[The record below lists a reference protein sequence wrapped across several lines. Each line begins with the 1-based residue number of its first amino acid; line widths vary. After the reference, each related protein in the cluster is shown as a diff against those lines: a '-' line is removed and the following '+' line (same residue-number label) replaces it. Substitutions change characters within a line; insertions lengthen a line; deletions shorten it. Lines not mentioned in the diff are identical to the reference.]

1 MKKILLDAERMKYS
15 NNGLFHF
22 CSKLINAIAIHPD
35 FQKNEQFSLFA
46 PPNIIEDYKD
56 AFDIFQFRSIY
67 KFFLPFTGKYDIWH
81 STFQNTRYFP
91 FHFKGKIVYTIHDF
105 NFMYE
110 GKFEGKRTQILKDIQ
125 RKVDRADVVVAI
137 SKFVKSEIEK
147 YCNVDTAKIVVIYN
161 GCNILEK
168 PKFEAPKVKPNLP
181 FFFTIGTILEKKNFK
196 VLPSMLLKN
205 DCDLVIAGEQ
215 SDPSYCQKIWERAKY
230 FGVTKRVRLVGSIS
244 EGEKN
249 WYLKNCQALPFPS
262 LAEGFGLPV
271 LEAMHFGKPTILS
284 RLTSLPEIG
293 GAQAYYYDNFE
304 PDHIAERTMEVMDD
318 YNSNIVERSNAI
330 KAHAGKFTWE
340 GAAKSY
346 WKIYNSLLQKS

>member
-1 MKKILLDAERMKYS
+1 MKKILLDVERMKYA

-22 CSKLINAIAIHPD
+22 CSQLINAIASQPN
-35 FQKNEQFSLFA
+35 FQQNEQFSLFA
-46 PPNIIEDYKD
+46 PPAIIEDYKD
-56 AFDIFQFRSIY
+56 AFEIFKFRSLY

-91 FHFKGKIVYTIHDF
+91 YHFRGKIVYTVHDF

-110 GKFEGKRTQILKDIQ
+110 AKFETKRVQILKDIQ
-125 RKVDRADVVVAI
+125 KKVDRADVIVAI

-147 YCNVDTAKIVVIYN
+147 YCQVDVAKIVVIYN

-205 DCDLVIAGEQ
+205 DYDLVIAGEH
-215 SDPSYCQKIWERAKY
+215 SDYSYCQKIWERAKY
-230 FGVTKRVRLVGSIS
+230 FGVSKRVRLIGAIS
-244 EGEKN
+244 DNEKN

-284 RLTSLPEIG
+284 KLTSLPEIG

-304 PDHIAERTMEVMDD
+304 PDHIAERTMEVMAD
-318 YNSNIVERSNAI
+318 YNTDVLGKSDAI
-330 KAHAGKFTWE
+330 KAHAGQFTWE
-340 GAAKSY
+340 GAAKKY
-346 WKIYNSLLQKS
+346 NEIYKRLLD